1 MSSIKRDKSDLFCL
15 IQQHAKNTCEEDVS
29 SIDILENKV
38 LRYRNIEDLFI
49 FNLVDDLNQKK
60 INIKF
65 HNLFLRYISS
75 NTNALK
81 IIEADLLATFMRD
94 PACKKHYDPILF
106 FKGYKALQLHRL
118 GHWLWNKKEFF
129 SALAIQSFVSDLYQV
144 DIHPSCVIGKG
155 IMIDHATRLVIG
167 ERVVIG
173 DNVSL
178 LHSVTILAPKAE
190 DLTVIGDDVL
200 VSAGASIIGNIN
212 IKRGA
217 KVGAGSLVIE
227 NVSEGSTVVGVP
239 SHQL

>member
-1 MSSIKRDKSDLFCL
+1 MCLIKKHESDLFSL
-15 IQQHAKNTCEEDVS
+15 IQEDAINTCKKDVS
-29 SIDILENKV
+29 SVDILENKV

-65 HNLFLRYISS
+65 HSLFLRYISS
-75 NTNALK
+75 DTNALK
-81 IIEADLLATFMRD
+81 FLEADLLATFSRD
-94 PACKKHYDPILF
+94 PACKNYYDPILF

-129 SALAIQSFVSDLYQV
+129 SALAIQSFISELYQV
-144 DIHPSCVIGKG
+144 DIHPSCVVGKG

-173 DNVSL
+173 NNVSI

-190 DLTVIGDDVL
+190 DLTVIEDDVL

>member
-1 MSSIKRDKSDLFCL
+1 MCL
-15 IQQHAKNTCEEDVS
+15 IKKHKSELFSLIQEDAINTCEEDVS

-81 IIEADLLATFMRD
+81 LIEADLLATFMRD

-144 DIHPSCVIGKG
+144 DIHPSCVIGSG

-190 DLTVIGDDVL
+190 DLTVIEDDVL
-200 VSAGASIIGNIN
+200 VSAGASIIGNIK

>member
-1 MSSIKRDKSDLFCL
+1 MSSSKKGESDLFSL
-15 IQQHAKNTCEEDVS
+15 IQQDAKNTCKEDVS
-29 SIDILENKV
+29 SIDILENKI
-38 LRYRNIEDLFI
+38 LRFKNIKDLFI
-49 FNLVDDLNQKK
+49 FNLVDNLDQKK
-60 INIKF
+60 ININF
-65 HNLFLRYISS
+65 YNLFLKYISS

-81 IIEADLLATFMRD
+81 FLEADLLATFRRD
-94 PACKKHYDPILF
+94 PACKNHYDPILF

-118 GHWLWNKKEFF
+118 GHWLWKKREYF
-129 SALAIQSFVSDLYQV
+129 SALATQSLISKLYQV

-178 LHSVTILAPKAE
+178 LHSVTIIAPKIE
-190 DLTVIGDDVL
+190 DHTVIEDNVL
-200 VSAGASIIGNIN
+200 ISAGASIIGNIN

-227 NVSEGSTVVGVP
+227 NVSGGSTVVGVP
-239 SHQL
+239 SRQL